1 MDHGHPMKFYK
12 MWMFVMERG
21 KYCTPFYIRS
31 TFYKN
36 NKTETDKK

>member
-1 MDHGHPMKFYK
+1 MDHGHPLKFYK
-12 MWMFVMERG
+12 MWMWWKRG